1 MKKKGSAL
9 AALLDHVTVSLAL
22 VVAVLV
28 VLDIFNPRMGFLSST
43 YSRAVIVLLA
53 ACSLTVAVRSIRRY
67 RRARRK
73 SLQKTE
79 NDRRSP

>member
-28 VLDIFNPRMGFLSST
+28 VLDMFNPRMGFLSST

>member
-22 VVAVLV
+22 AVAVLV

-43 YSRAVIVLLA
+43 YSRAMIVLLA